1 MSVVGW
7 LDRECVSVQLS
18 PYFSLNYAAK
28 HFPQIKHKP
37 LLEKLQNGCS
47 VREVSDVLR
56 QDFPHQGYE
65 VLFRLDI
72 LFCLNYLQ
80 LLFGAATAPLGT
92 LRLRSRQRRNPLKRC
107 YLDSKEFINKKI
119 VISRF
124 SYFHRTDGDFILDH
138 PLSYAR
144 CIITSPILL
153 QALMLCCQKPAGAQ
167 EILATVDEESREA
180 TRELL
185 GALHLNGTLEL
196 VAGANKIYKR
206 QDEQLPEQA
215 QWDFHDLLFHSESSL
230 GYAHTLEEGHHACGA
245 SFPYMERFPELP
257 PEHEP
262 YEGKRIFLPDTTP
275 SRGDELFTDI
285 WQKRK
290 SIRKY
295 DVSKPITKG
304 ELGVFLSWVYRGK
317 AESRVVMGNGGS
329 AVTVCSSRSY
339 PSGGAIYEQELY
351 LSVVR
356 NNDLATGFY
365 HYDPFTHSLV
375 ALPVDKETW
384 QLGVLHPFTSNTDV
398 ECPDI
403 LFYISAR
410 FQRLAWKYT
419 RIAYGLVLKN
429 IGAMYQSMYLV
440 ATFMHLAPCSLDG
453 TNRRLF
459 AELTGQDPRRESVVG
474 EFYLGRPIS

>member
-7 LDRECVSVQLS
+7 LDQECVSVQLS
-18 PYFSLNYAAK
+18 PHFSLGYAAK
-28 HFPQIKHKP
+28 YFPPITHQP
-37 LLEKLQNGCS
+37 LLEKLQNGCR

-80 LLFGAATAPLGT
+80 LLFGAATAPLGI
-92 LRLRSRQRRNPLKRC
+92 LRLRNRQRRNPLSRC
-107 YLDSKEFINKKI
+107 RIDSKEFTNKKI
-119 VISRF
+119 VLSRL
-124 SYFHRTDGDFILDH
+124 SYFHRTDGNFILDH
-138 PLSYAR
+138 PLSDAS
-144 CIITSPILL
+144 CIINSPILL
-153 QALMLCCQKPAGAQ
+153 QALMLCCQRPAGAQ
-167 EILATVDEESREA
+167 EILAAVDAEHREA

-196 VAGANKIYKR
+196 VDGAKQVYRR

-230 GYAHTLEEGHHACGA
+230 GYAHNLEEGHQTSGA
-245 SFPYMERFPELP
+245 AFPYRGRFPELP
-257 PEHEP
+257 PEHKP
-262 YEGKRIFLPDTTP
+262 YEGERIFLPDATP
-275 SRGDELFTDI
+275 PQSDKLFATV
-285 WQKRK
+285 WRKRK

-295 DVSKPITKG
+295 DVSQPVTKG
-304 ELGVFLSWVYRGK
+304 ELGAFLSWVYRGK
-317 AESRVVMGNGGS
+317 TASRVVTGDGGNT
-329 AVTVCSSRSY
+329 VTVCSSRSY

-351 LSVVR
+351 LSVLR
-356 NNDLATGFY
+356 NNDLATGLY

-384 QLGVLHPFTSNTDV
+384 QLGIMHPFTSNT
-398 ECPDI
+398 EANCPDI

-419 RIAYGLVLKN
+419 RIAYALILKN

-440 ATFMHLAPCSLDG
+440 ATFMNLAPCSLDG